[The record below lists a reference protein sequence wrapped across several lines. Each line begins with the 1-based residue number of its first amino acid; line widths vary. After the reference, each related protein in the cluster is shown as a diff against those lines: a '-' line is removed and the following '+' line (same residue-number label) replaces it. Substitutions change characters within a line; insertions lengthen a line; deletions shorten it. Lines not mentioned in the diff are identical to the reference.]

1 MSVCPKPH
9 YDRARADPRFAEA
22 LAVLESKLVDGRVVP
37 ERVNRALVGLKFC
50 RMGVPS
56 KLATLRFRETLA
68 NVTRQ
73 KTRRRP
79 KSRARDPPGRPPLR
93 HRLPTDA

>member
-50 RMGVPS
+50 RKGTPS
-56 KLATLRFRETLA
+56 KLATLHFRKILA
-68 NVTRQ
+68 NVTR
-73 KTRRRP
+73 P
-79 KSRARDPPGRPPLR
+79 
-93 HRLPTDA
+93 